1 MFNIDKNKNIE
12 VTRGNMLTI
21 RISPKNKD
29 KTDYT
34 FEEGD
39 IVRFSIYKNKNCRN
53 VVFQKDFTPEIGNTY
68 IDITLTAEETKIG
81 DLINEPVKYCYEVEL
96 RPETLYTQTIIGY
109 SSKGATYFILLPE
122 AGDKN

>member
-1 MFNIDKNKNIE
+1 
-12 VTRGNMLTI
+12 MLMM

-29 KTDYT
+29 KTDYA

-53 VVFQKDFTPEIGNTY
+53 VVFQKDFIPEIGNTY

-96 RPETLYTQTIIGY
+96 SPGTLYTQTIIGY
-109 SSKGATYFILLPE
+109 SSNGAKYFILLPE